1 MTRFARIRRRPD
13 HWSSEHAR
21 ARARAAERLDGPLGL
36 AEATWLD
43 GHLAACVDCARVAA
57 AYDADRLLLRSL
69 RDEDPEPPRDLWA
82 RTAAAIEQESAARG
96 RTPVPAGRTSGRRV
110 PLGVLSG
117 VAVIAVVVG
126 VSAVSSGFLGGTDG
140 SVALQGNGSPAPE
153 VGGASTDVTGGGA
166 VPESAEALP
175 TPLAV
180 GAGSVKWL
188 RTEPDGAFAFNAAP
202 VHEVCPVG
210 GDAECATLGDG
221 SGSVLDLAA
230 NPKTIIGSPS
240 QDQAVVVSD
249 DGHGGERIT
258 VVDLPIDRVGEVPAE
273 TPTAAPSQAPTETP
287 AASAAPTGEPTLA
300 PSTDPTET
308 TATASAAPVES
319 TSPAPTEEPATPAPT
334 VTVSPE
340 PTVAASLA
348 IASDIEV
355 VGESAAFSGD
365 GTWFAFTAQPIGG
378 SGGPDVYVW
387 RVGDEAARRLTSD
400 GVSQF
405 ASWRGNEV
413 VASRA
418 GTVGAGSRANP
429 QSVFIDPAT
438 GDERPAGAA
447 WRPVFDPRGQRAV
460 AWIGTVT
467 ADAAGTPAVP
477 AAGRLELRSWV
488 GDAGMRDT
496 DGQVVHEASGA
507 DFDVRWDGTGE
518 WFAVWIADPS
528 GAEIG
533 RLSLFRVEPVSDRL
547 VSPDGAPADV
557 PALAGFSIGEG
568 RLAWVTPP
576 GQDGEG
582 SRVQVVAWTPDGV
595 GSVETAPG
603 EDVIVVR

>member
-13 HWSSEHAR
+13 HWSSDHAR

-43 GHLAACVDCARVAA
+43 GHLAACADCARVAA

-69 RDEDPEPPRDLWA
+69 RDEAPEPPRDLWA

-96 RTPVPAGRTSGRRV
+96 RTPVPAARTSGRRI

-140 SVALQGNGSPAPE
+140 SVALQGSGSPAPE
-153 VGGASTDVTGGGA
+153 VGGASTDVTGGGS

-210 GDAECATLGDG
+210 GDAECATLGNG

-240 QDQAVVVSD
+240 QDQAIVVSD

-258 VVDLPIDRVGEVPAE
+258 VVDLPIDRVGEGPVVGPSEA
-273 TPTAAPSQAPTETP
+273 PTATP
-287 AASAAPTGEPTLA
+287 DSTQTASAAPTDA
-300 PSTDPTET
+300 
-308 TATASAAPVES
+308 ASATPSPEPSASPSDAPVG
-319 TSPAPTEEPATPAPT
+319 SPVVEPSPVPATPEPT
-334 VTVSPE
+334 PLAASPE

-365 GTWFAFTAQPIGG
+365 GTWFAFTARPVDG
-378 SGGPDVYVW
+378 SSGPDVYVW
-387 RVGDEAARRLTSD
+387 QVGEETARRLTSD
-400 GVSQF
+400 GASQF
-405 ASWRGNEV
+405 ASWRGSEV

-418 GTVGAGSRANP
+418 GSAGAGSRANP
-429 QSVFIDPAT
+429 LSVLIDPAT
-438 GDERPAGAA
+438 GAERPAGAA
-447 WRPVFDPRGQRAV
+447 WRPVFDPGGVRAV

-467 ADAAGTPAVP
+467 AGSTDAPALP
-477 AAGRLELRSWV
+477 AAGRLELRTWS
-488 GDAGMRDT
+488 GDGMRDAG
-496 DGQVVHEASGA
+496 GQVVQETAPA
-507 DFDVRWDGTGE
+507 DFDVRWDETGE
-518 WFAVWIADPS
+518 WFAVWVADPS

-533 RLSLFRVEPVSDRL
+533 RLSLFFVDPGSGRL
-547 VSPDGAPADV
+547 LRPDGAPAEV

-582 SRVQVVAWTPDGV
+582 SRVQVVAWSPDGV